1 MPEALPCCRSI
12 LAPMRLL
19 VRSALMMCAAAAL
32 AGCGPKQQQDLTA
45 TVLFTA
51 SGSFD
56 AQADTKD
63 RVGGG
68 IRRVQWS
75 KKPPLDAGEVTVR
88 YDSDARTLAW
98 IMEIEQPKFT
108 AEALAGSGGEAVT
121 TPQGAGTFVASGR
134 LRDVLILKTS
144 TGLTLLTRGYAA
156 QEEPTLLP
164 AFGRVR

>member
-1 MPEALPCCRSI
+1 
-12 LAPMRLL
+12 MRLS
-19 VRSALMMCAAAAL
+19 VRLALMVCAAAL
-32 AGCGPKQQQDLTA
+32 AGCGPTQQQDLTA

-68 IRRVQWS
+68 IRRVQWTE
-75 KKPPLDAGEVTVR
+75 KPPLDAAEVTVR

-98 IMEIEQPKFT
+98 IMQIEAPKFS
-108 AEALAGSGGEAVT
+108 AEALAGPGGETVNTA
-121 TPQGAGTFVASGR
+121 QGAGTFVASGR
-134 LRDVLILKTS
+134 LRDVLILPTD
-144 TGLTLLTRGYAA
+144 TGLTLMTRGYAA

>member
-1 MPEALPCCRSI
+1 
-12 LAPMRLL
+12 MRLS
-19 VRSALMMCAAAAL
+19 VRLALMGCAAAAL

-56 AQADTKD
+56 AQADLKD

-75 KKPPLDAGEVTVR
+75 NRPPLSAAEVTVR
-88 YDSDARTLAW
+88 YDSDARPLAW
-98 IMEIEQPKFT
+98 IMEIRAPEFT
-108 AEALAGSGGEAVT
+108 AQTLAGSGGEAVNT
-121 TPQGAGTFVASGR
+121 AQGAGTFIASGR
-134 LRDVLILKTS
+134 LRDVLILPTD

>member
-1 MPEALPCCRSI
+1 
-12 LAPMRLL
+12 MRLF
-19 VRSALMMCAAAAL
+19 VRLALMVCAAAAL

-56 AQADTKD
+56 AQADLKD

-68 IRRVQWS
+68 IRRVQWT
-75 KKPPLDAGEVTVR
+75 KRPPLNAGEITVR

-98 IMEIEQPKFT
+98 IMEIRAPEFT
-108 AEALAGSGGEAVT
+108 AEALAGPGGEAVS

-134 LRDVLILKTS
+134 LRDVLILS
-144 TGLTLLTRGYAA
+144 ADTGLTLMTRGYAA